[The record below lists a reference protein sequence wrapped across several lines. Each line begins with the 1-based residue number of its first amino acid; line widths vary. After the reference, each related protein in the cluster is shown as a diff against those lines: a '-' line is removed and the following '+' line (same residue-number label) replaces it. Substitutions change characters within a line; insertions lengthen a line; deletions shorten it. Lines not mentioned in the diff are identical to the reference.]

1 MKLNLLESL
10 NINPFLLSII
20 ILTTLYIVFLN
31 YNMDLLKIFD
41 EKENYQ
47 NNNPVLFYTAIGLFI
62 YVYLLLISCDN
73 ENFTNTN
80 LDFNNLQNIMSNNP
94 DKLFRFKTTITTTN
108 DNNDVNIQDYYLTL
122 LDKEKCIEPDDVQT
136 GAFEFN
142 RSCNEKILILKN
154 VEDVNENYNDY
165 VKEINIRRRTCS
177 YDNNVRDGACYDN
190 DGDFK
195 DDTNCMEL
203 VENCDYKPQYIHDFK
218 LEKDDDVDKI
228 YMYGFNEDIYDK
240 DHSPVSILNMNQFN
254 PDASDT
260 YNELVTHNQVC
271 GNTEHSTENDHDD
284 NIYFEFDHLA
294 NNNDDQLVGNSE
306 PHLPDINTGNKVYL
320 YVKKNK
326 NNTLTNFYLCKCIK
340 VMCLTENNNYQSGRK
355 TYFAICLKEK
365 VNGEYPPG
373 ALKFDLLTNNHNF
386 IPE

>member
-177 YDNNVRDGACYDN
+177 YDN
-190 DGDFK
+190 
-195 DDTNCMEL
+195 
-203 VENCDYKPQYIHDFK
+203 
-218 LEKDDDVDKI
+218 
-228 YMYGFNEDIYDK
+228 
-240 DHSPVSILNMNQFN
+240 
-254 PDASDT
+254 
-260 YNELVTHNQVC
+260 
-271 GNTEHSTENDHDD
+271 
-284 NIYFEFDHLA
+284 
-294 NNNDDQLVGNSE
+294 
-306 PHLPDINTGNKVYL
+306 
-320 YVKKNK
+320 
-326 NNTLTNFYLCKCIK
+326 
-340 VMCLTENNNYQSGRK
+340 
-355 TYFAICLKEK
+355 
-365 VNGEYPPG
+365 
-373 ALKFDLLTNNHNF
+373 
-386 IPE
+386 